1 MVKTAGNT
9 VSWEEHQLT
18 IPGKGGYTI
27 RAGNTFNLLGGELPI
42 GQSFGLSLD
51 LAQTP
56 ILVFDDVINSAAH
69 ELYEYSISPMSRP
82 LDHLKF
88 ARSTGTG
95 VTDFSLSGTYIGTAQ
110 KIYRIKISL
119 ASSTDKF
126 QYSTS
131 TDGGTTFSAY
141 APSSGPGTNIT
152 GSVQTINDGLSINFT
167 KTTGHTLNDVWEFYT
182 PMPQNV
188 EVPFRTTG
196 SGLSDLTLTIQ
207 SAQSVVATHRD
218 IFTIKI
224 ITAAST
230 DTYQYSTDGGV
241 TYNGVDINCATSAT
255 ELGST
260 NVMVAFGDTTGH
272 VAGNIWSF
280 HVFPATSFPQYSP
293 GPSRLLIGWVENTN
307 ATKTKHVL
315 MSTGQLGESQNINVP
330 DTVTI
335 DGDGISLGTGVTLD
349 GDGITLGTA
358 VTIDVDGITYSGD
371 DFTSDGVTLTAAT
384 PFLKFSDANNVAL
397 GGFSGK
403 KISVTDSN
411 APDGTGTI
419 GNTGDNITQYLY
431 TVGSGIN
438 YQILDLNRGMINDL
452 TSLSQSSHEQTDG
465 QARIGW
471 LTAAITTLTQ
481 DGLQVN
487 DGTLFNTTNR
497 SRISIDLEEMLITD
511 VSLNVLTVTRDYNGT
526 TAALHDAGS
535 SGNRNINF
543 SWDNAGTTSGARQH
557 VRIPPNGA
565 KTARAVGE
573 TGHQTYEP
581 GWAYSADIEANNLG
595 PHTLVLERSQSESTG
610 QPNTPW
616 NTQWR
621 QIGGAIGG
629 IRVAGQTEINGIHA
643 SGEADYRDVTFV
655 AGTGMTLTTTTSTN
669 PTGWEANNTVTF
681 TASGGR
687 SEVDVMTDAFIYG

>member
-18 IPGKGGYTI
+18 VPGKGGYTI
-27 RAGNTFNLLGGELPI
+27 RAGNTFNLLGGELPV

-56 ILVFDDVINSAAH
+56 IIVFDDTITSATH
-69 ELYEYSISPMSRP
+69 QLYEYSIFPMSRP
-82 LDHLKF
+82 CDHLKF
-88 ARSTGTG
+88 ARSVGTG
-95 VTDFSLSGTYIGTAQ
+95 ITDFSISGTYTGTTQ

-119 ASSTDKF
+119 AESTDKF
-126 QYSTS
+126 QYSIS
-131 TDGGTTFSAY
+131 TDGGTTFSTY
-141 APSSGPGTNIT
+141 APVSGPGTNIT

-188 EVPFRTTG
+188 EVPKLTTG
-196 SGLSDLTLTIQ
+196 SGTSDLTLTIQ

-224 ITAAST
+224 MTAAT
-230 DTYQYSTDGGV
+230 PNTYQYSTDGGV
-241 TYNGVDINCATSAT
+241 TYNGSNINCATSAT

-260 NVMVAFGDTTGH
+260 NVMVAFGATTGH
-272 VAGNIWSF
+272 TAGNIWSF

-307 ATKTKHVL
+307 TTKTKHVM

-335 DGDGISLGTGVTLD
+335 GGDGITLGTGVTLD
-349 GDGITLGTA
+349 EDGITLGTA
-358 VTIDVDGITYSGD
+358 VTIDADGITYRGD
-371 DFTSDGVTLTAAT
+371 DFTSDGATLTTAT

-403 KISVTDSN
+403 KISVGPIVNQAVPS
-411 APDGTGTI
+411 PTGSM
-419 GNTGDNITQYLY
+419 GDHNQHITQYLY
-431 TVGSGIN
+431 TVGSGIT

-465 QARIGW
+465 MAGWGEW
-471 LTAAITTLTQ
+471 LTAGINALVTSIE
-481 DGLQVN
+481 VN
-487 DGTLFNTTNR
+487 DGNRFNTTTA
-497 SRISIDLEEMLITD
+497 SRISVDLEEMLVTN
-511 VSLNVLTVTRDYNGT
+511 VSSDTLTVARGHNNT
-526 TAALHDAGS
+526 TAAPHDAGS
-535 SGNRNINF
+535 SGNRNINY
-543 SWDNAGTTSGARQH
+543 SWDNAYSTSGARQH
-557 VRIPPNGA
+557 VRIPPNNA
-565 KTARAVGE
+565 KTARSLQAE
-573 TGHQTYEP
+573 DHQTYEP
-581 GWAYSADIEANNLG
+581 GWALSTDIEANNLG
-595 PHTLVLERSQSESTG
+595 PHTLVLERSQGASTG
-610 QPNTPW
+610 QPNRPW

-629 IRVAGQTEINGIHA
+629 IAVSGQTTVDGVHPSNA
-643 SGEADYRDVTFV
+643 TDYSDVTFV
-655 AGTGMTLTTTTSTN
+655 AGTGMTLTTSN
-669 PTGWEANNTVTF
+669 SAKTVTF
-681 TASGGR
+681 EASGGGGR
-687 SEVDVMTDAFIYG
+687 SEVDIMTDAFIYG